1 MTTIADDPNALAQI
15 RAALIGRQAEL
26 REAVQVSEQM
36 RRGEPLDRT
45 EVGDSKDMSSGRQ
58 QADVDEAQEQ
68 RDIDELR
75 QVDAALARL
84 AAGDY
89 GICADCGEAIA
100 VRRLL
105 VQPSAPRCVG
115 CQQKAEG

>member
-1 MTTIADDPNALAQI
+1 MTTIAEDPQALAQV
-15 RAALIGRQAEL
+15 RTALNSRQTEL
-26 REAVQVSEQM
+26 REAVQAAELV

-45 EVGDSKDMSSGRQ
+45 EVGDTKDMSSGRQ
-58 QADVDEAQEQ
+58 QSDVDDAQQQ

-84 AAGDY
+84 ATGDY
-89 GICADCGEAIA
+89 GVCTDCGDAIT

-105 VQPSAPRCVG
+105 VQPAALRCVN
-115 CQQKAEG
+115 CQQRVER

>member
-1 MTTIADDPNALAQI
+1 MTTIAEDPQALTQI
-15 RAALIGRQAEL
+15 RAALISRQAEL
-26 REAVQVSEQM
+26 REAVHAAEQI

-45 EVGDSKDMSSGRQ
+45 EVGDSKDMSAGRQ

-89 GICADCGEAIA
+89 GLCVDCGEAIA
-100 VRRLL
+100 ARRLL
-105 VQPSAPRCVG
+105 VQPAAPRCVG
-115 CQQKAEG
+115 CQQRVER